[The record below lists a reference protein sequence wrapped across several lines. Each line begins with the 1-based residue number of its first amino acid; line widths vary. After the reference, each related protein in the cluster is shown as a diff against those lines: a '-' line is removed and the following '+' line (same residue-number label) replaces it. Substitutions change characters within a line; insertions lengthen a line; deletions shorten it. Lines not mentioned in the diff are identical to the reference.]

1 MCTCTHSPR
10 ARDGKK
16 SIHENPGQN
25 VIHYQYDIERRD
37 QRIWECAKV
46 FNMKMY
52 KFKSLINQLRYRIFL
67 RTTII
72 SSTEQKVPNKWHPF
86 TFPDANALHF
96 NNAKA
101 L

>member
-10 ARDGKK
+10 ARDDKK
-16 SIHENPGQN
+16 SIHKNPGQN
-25 VIHYQYDIERRD
+25 FIHYQYDIERRD

-46 FNMKMY
+46 FNTKMY
-52 KFKSLINQLRYRIFL
+52 KFKSLINQLIYRILL

-72 SSTEQKVPNKWHPF
+72 SSIEHKVPNKWYPF